1 MLRKVDELVVSR
13 LLDFDSGS
21 FEDQFAQLLRVL
33 QTFGNLILQSAML
46 LPVIEALLV
55 QWAIDWLQVLLGRLE
70 VDI

>member
-13 LLDFDSGS
+13 LLDFDPGS

>member
-1 MLRKVDELVVSR
+1 MLRKVDELVVVR

-21 FEDQFAQLLRVL
+21 LEDQFAQLLRVL

-46 LPVIEALLV
+46 LPVIKALLV

>member
-1 MLRKVDELVVSR
+1 MLRKVDELIVVR
-13 LLDFDSGS
+13 LLDFDPGS
-21 FEDQFAQLLRVL
+21 LEDQLAQFLRVL

-46 LPVIEALLV
+46 LPVIKALLV

>member
-1 MLRKVDELVVSR
+1 MLRKVDELVVVR
-13 LLDFDSGS
+13 LLDFDPGP
-21 FEDQFAQLLRVL
+21 FEDQLAQFLRVL

-46 LPVIEALLV
+46 LPVIKALLV